1 MRFLKAVVAAAA
13 TVVAFGST
21 AEARINGPRLDSFS
35 IGCGLLQDE
44 ADRLIDEYRNASED
58 RRGEILTRLREIGGT
73 WIDIGCGSVFG
84 NIAIG
89 VGVQPRLPMLPVGDA
104 MRMR

>member
-1 MRFLKAVVAAAA
+1 MRFLKAVVTAAA
-13 TVVAFGST
+13 TVLALSSI

-58 RRGEILTRLREIGGT
+58 RRGEILTRLREIGRT
-73 WIDIGCGSVFG
+73 WVDIGCGSVFG
-84 NIAIG
+84 TIVIG
-89 VGVQPRLPMLPVGDA
+89 VGVQPRLPMVPVGDA
-104 MRMR
+104 MLVR